1 MPSEYTCAAVSSILR
16 MVTLSSKVGLNPMR
30 VWEDE
35 LGTWQRS
42 WPASGNGATWA
53 EQSWSVL
60 ASVKAEQGERG
71 PGREVW
77 PKEALEVPK
86 IKSDTDTT
94 LDLELRGPHVPS
106 PFPECPGPSF
116 YFCCGFAL

>member
-1 MPSEYTCAAVSSILR
+1 MG
-16 MVTLSSKVGLNPMR
+16 TLSSKVGLNPVR

-42 WPASGNGATWA
+42 CPASGNGATWA

-60 ASVKAEQGERG
+60 ASVKAEQGEQG

-86 IKSDTDTT
+86 ISLIQT
-94 LDLELRGPHVPS
+94 PH
-106 PFPECPGPSF
+106 
-116 YFCCGFAL
+116 